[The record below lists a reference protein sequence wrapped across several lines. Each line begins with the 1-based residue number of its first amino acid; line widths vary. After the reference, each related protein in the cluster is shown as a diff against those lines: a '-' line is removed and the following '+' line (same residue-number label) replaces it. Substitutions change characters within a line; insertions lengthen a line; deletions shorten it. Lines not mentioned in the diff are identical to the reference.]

1 MRYEENPF
9 DILHVSMRDSQ
20 EKILDKVEELS
31 LTLDE
36 NLCSQASSI
45 LTNPTKRLEAEISW
59 FPGYTPKKVR
69 DTIERAKEEPDEFID
84 ELSEGELNYAD
95 VNAEILALL
104 NISYPKLFSTYLTK
118 VACDLENI
126 DVEALFDELNKERVA
141 AKIPTIPDVDVLNK
155 ALKNRQNELTEII
168 YSLIKGFGQDKMIE
182 ILTDAIEE
190 STDLGELE
198 AEQLIL
204 QLIEKY
210 EVDIQSSLDEA
221 AAKVEQQINFISES
235 SDNGISDDELNN
247 SIDLLE
253 AQLKAWDRLAQPI
266 QVSMQSQ
273 GLEHSASTDL
283 AYSVRSIAIKL
294 YNEHGKLEAAKRL
307 IKLMQAIFAEVLTVA
322 EKTDEDINILSNISS
337 RDVLVSRT
345 FKECDKYVE
354 EAKSYPE
361 KGYKIANEILS
372 KVSVKLKSEETNSAE
387 SVLKDEILD
396 IYINAA
402 LACIIQWGN
411 RTKKWDE
418 SHSFI
423 KSLLK
428 YAKNKKTIERLNEN
442 LRILHGNVIAK
453 SDSKSKSLGK
463 FGCFGVIVIIFL
475 LFFIAGINSTPS
487 KSPTPVRNQQTSQR
501 QSSGQKA
508 QSQKKS
514 EKEQTPIPRNNVITG
529 YEDNHPYLNDEGLCE
544 ITIDNKKNNMPV
556 YVRIWDMNQELPVR
570 AFYIKQGETFT
581 AKKLSPGKYE
591 VRYRELYENNVPEY
605 GSKSEVFS
613 LKQRRTP
620 TGTEYSTLSLTL
632 YKVRNGNAR
641 TERINANN
649 V

>member
-36 NLCSQASSI
+36 NLCSQASSV

-141 AKIPTIPDVDVLNK
+141 AKIPTIPDVDALNK

-168 YSLIKGFGQDKMIE
+168 YSRIKGFGQDKMIE

-411 RTKKWDE
+411 RTK
-418 SHSFI
+418 
-423 KSLLK
+423 
-428 YAKNKKTIERLNEN
+428 N
-442 LRILHGNVIAK
+442 G
-453 SDSKSKSLGK
+453 
-463 FGCFGVIVIIFL
+463 
-475 LFFIAGINSTPS
+475 
-487 KSPTPVRNQQTSQR
+487 
-501 QSSGQKA
+501 
-508 QSQKKS
+508 
-514 EKEQTPIPRNNVITG
+514 
-529 YEDNHPYLNDEGLCE
+529 
-544 ITIDNKKNNMPV
+544 M
-556 YVRIWDMNQELPVR
+556 R
-570 AFYIKQGETFT
+570 AI
-581 AKKLSPGKYE
+581 
-591 VRYRELYENNVPEY
+591 R
-605 GSKSEVFS
+605 S
-613 LKQRRTP
+613 LK
-620 TGTEYSTLSLTL
+620 
-632 YKVRNGNAR
+632 AC
-641 TERINANN
+641 
-649 V
+649 

>member
-141 AKIPTIPDVDVLNK
+141 AKIPTIPDIDVLNK
-155 ALKNRQNELTEII
+155 ALKNRQNELAEII

-221 AAKVEQQINFISES
+221 ASKVEQQINFISES
-235 SDNGISDDELNN
+235 SDTGISDDELNN

-487 KSPTPVRNQQTSQR
+487 KSPTPASKQQTSQR
-501 QSSGQKA
+501 QSSGPKDTHRQ
-508 QSQKKS
+508 KS
-514 EKEQTPIPRNNVITG
+514 ESEKAPTPRKRISTKYDI
-529 YEDNHPYLNDEGLCE
+529 EHPYLNDGGLCE
-544 ITIDNKKNNMPV
+544 ITIDNKNSFMPV
-556 YVRIWDMNQELPVR
+556 YVRIWDMEKEKPVR
-570 AFYIKQGETFT
+570 AFYIRQGDSFT
-581 AKKLSPGKYE
+581 AKQLIPGKYE
-591 VRYRELYENNVPEY
+591 VRYRELYEGDMPSY
-605 GSKSEVFS
+605 GYKSEPFF
-613 LKQRRTP
+613 LEQRRTP
-620 TGTEYSTLSLTL
+620 TGTEYSTFSLTL

-641 TERINANN
+641 TERIN
-649 V
+649 VDGV